1 MSSTRYKDAVS
12 ILPRREKRHR
22 NKINYLMA
30 SLDMNK
36 TDVYLQGIDE
46 LYIRTKSLRLNQD
59 ETD

>member
-36 TDVYLQGIDE
+36 SDVYLRGVED
-46 LYIRTKSLRLNQD
+46 LYIKVKDLKLNED
-59 ETD
+59 DTS

>member
-1 MSSTRYKDAVS
+1 
-12 ILPRREKRHR
+12 
-22 NKINYLMA
+22 MA